1 MPKPLLQRPGSLG
14 QKVKENTRSSFD
26 ELQLQRHSTGQKQST
41 GLLTEADVRQRLRQ
55 KRSEAYVALLGKL
68 DAGQQ
73 QISQTYVEEVV
84 AAIQHEFPEL
94 TLDVF
99 PIGLVAK
106 CYLGEPYEVHTL
118 DLQSGGIIHH
128 YKRGEPMPGVL
139 ERARGLAMRS
149 EYEFI
154 EVYNETL
161 RPVRSDGTVTVIN
174 IKE

>member
-14 QKVKENTRSSFD
+14 QREKEKIDLSL
-26 ELQLQRHSTGQKQST
+26 EGLQRHGVNQKQHT
-41 GLLTEADVRQRLRQ
+41 GLLTEADVRQQLR
-55 KRSEAYVALLGKL
+55 KRRSEAYMKVLGQL

-73 QISQTYVEEVV
+73 QVSNNYVEEVI
-84 AAIQHEFPEL
+84 AAIKNEFPEL

-118 DLQSGGIIHH
+118 DLKSGGIIHH

-161 RPVRSDGTVTVIN
+161 RPVRKDGTVTVIN

>member
-1 MPKPLLQRPGSLG
+1 M
-14 QKVKENTRSSFD
+14 
-26 ELQLQRHSTGQKQST
+26 
-41 GLLTEADVRQRLRQ
+41 
-55 KRSEAYVALLGKL
+55 
-68 DAGQQ
+68 
-73 QISQTYVEEVV
+73 EEVI

-94 TLDVF
+94 TLDAF